1 MAGRNDETSEE
12 FIRMIQ
18 VLADNED
25 LLKWFFSLRFIAD
38 NVRYSMLGTMVE
50 EMKANREDPELV
62 AAIRSLMDPV
72 VYAAAAKTIEK
83 MRE

>member
-1 MAGRNDETSEE
+1 MAGRADETSEE

-18 VLADNED
+18 VLADNEE

-62 AAIRSLMDPV
+62 AAIQSLMDPV
-72 VYAAAAKTIEK
+72 VYTAAAKTIEK